1 MRRFAFSAMRRKD
14 CRQRER
20 VADNNLQQIEA
31 VEREWRDALC
41 RKDMSKLESL
51 IHPDFV
57 LIGTRSTGA
66 FMMGR
71 QEWLDAIER
80 REVESIELDVRQAT
94 ALDQVMVGTVHA
106 KWRLKYLGR
115 VIEDCV
121 ILTDVWVLGGDG
133 RWQAIRRH
141 STPAPAS
148 DCKNL

>member
-1 MRRFAFSAMRRKD
+1 M
-14 CRQRER
+14 
-20 VADNNLQQIEA
+20 ADTNLQQIEA

-41 RKDMSKLESL
+41 RKDMDKLRSL

-66 FMMGR
+66 FMMRR

-80 REVESIELDVRQAT
+80 REVESIELDVRNAT
-94 ALDQVMVGTVHA
+94 VLDQVMVGTVHA

-121 ILTDVWVLGGDG
+121 MLTDVWVLDDG

-148 DCKNL
+148 DCQQL

>member
-1 MRRFAFSAMRRKD
+1 MRRFAFSVVRRK
-14 CRQRER
+14 EWPEEVR
-20 VADNNLQQIEA
+20 VADKNLQQIEA

-41 RKDMSKLESL
+41 RKDMDKLRSL

-66 FMMGR
+66 FMMRR
-71 QEWLDAIER
+71 QEWHDAIER
-80 REVESIELDVRQAT
+80 REVESIELDVRNAT
-94 ALDQVMVGTVHA
+94 VLEQVMIGTVHA

-121 ILTDVWVLGGDG
+121 MLTDVWVLDDG

-148 DCKNL
+148 DCQQL